1 MDFIYVASFF
11 FFLFWIMNILEYTI
25 YLVERILEENDLNL

>member
-1 MDFIYVASFF
+1 MDFIYVTSFF
-11 FFLFWIMNILEYTI
+11 FFVLNYEYTI

>member
-1 MDFIYVASFF
+1 MDFIYVTFF
-11 FFLFWIMNILEYTI
+11 FFFVLNYEYTI

>member
-1 MDFIYVASFF
+1 MDFIYVTSFF
-11 FFLFWIMNILEYTI
+11 FVLNYEYTI